1 MSKIEIVPF
10 KGEHAKQIL
19 ALGMNDVSLELRPE
33 HKKYVVDIEDVG
45 MSFTGLLNNKPIA
58 AGGICYLWD
67 GVAEGWVLA
76 TKDIY
81 KYPIFCAKH
90 IKQRTEIILKANK
103 IKRIQTSVKADC
115 DVALRFAKWLCFKK
129 EGFAIVDEVDSI
141 LIDEARTPLVISG

>member
-1 MSKIEIVPF
+1 MSDVVIVPF
-10 KGEHAKQIL
+10 ENKHAEQIL
-19 ALGMNDVSLELRPE
+19 DIGLNSELLELKPE
-33 HKKYVVDIEDVG
+33 HRKYAYFLKEVG
-45 MSFTGLLNNKPIA
+45 MSFTGLINNKPIA
-58 AGGICYLWD
+58 AGGVFHLWD

-115 DVALRFAKWLCFKK
+115 DVALRFAKWLGFKK
-129 EGFAIVDEVDSI
+129 EALSSSNKFI
-141 LIDEARTPLVISG
+141 

>member
-1 MSKIEIVPF
+1 VSDVVIVPF
-10 KGEHAKQIL
+10 ENKHAEQIL
-19 ALGMNDVSLELRPE
+19 EQGLNSEFLELKPE
-33 HKKYVVDIEDVG
+33 HKKYAYFLKEVG
-45 MSFTGLLNNKPIA
+45 MSFTGLVNNKPIA
-58 AGGICYLWD
+58 AGGVFHLWD

-115 DVALRFAKWLCFKK
+115 DVALRFAKWLGFKK
-129 EGFAIVDEVDSI
+129 EGLMESYGPDGSDFVRFARVMK
-141 LIDEARTPLVISG
+141 